1 MDLIKLHKIKEFA
14 LEQMDKW
21 GIDDWKFVWD
31 TRAVR
36 RYGQCRYGKKEIGI
50 TKVLANL
57 NTIEETKDVTLSQ
70 VRLLE
75 YLIHELHS
83 SLQFA
88 PQKTEDDTPNHWG
101 DYVLSSDDRAWHP
114 MWKVN

>member
-1 MDLIKLHKIKEFA
+1 MTKTKNTFKVDINSEDILVS
-14 LEQMDKW
+14 
-21 GIDDWKFVWD
+21 GG
-31 TRAVR
+31 TRRVFLK
-36 RYGQCRYGKKEIGI
+36 YHNELM
-50 TKVLANL
+50 TLVHD
-57 NTIEETKDVTLSQ
+57 IEETKDVTLSQ
-70 VRLLE
+70 VRTIENLVQ
-75 YLIHELHS
+75 ELHS

>member
-1 MDLIKLHKIKEFA
+1 MTKTKNTFKVDINNEDIIIAGGTRRVFLKYHNDL
-14 LEQMDKW
+14 QTM
-21 GIDDWKFVWD
+21 
-31 TRAVR
+31 VR
-36 RYGQCRYGKKEIGI
+36 D
-50 TKVLANL
+50 
-57 NTIEETKDVTLSQ
+57 IEETKDVTLSQ
-70 VRLLE
+70 VRVLE
-75 YLIHELHS
+75 ELIHELHS